1 MLRDSENWTR
11 SWGLIPFAQ
20 REALLF
26 IEYTTPG
33 LWSVQRSFGHG
44 SLLVDKVKTPLCF
57 ILMGY
62 LQNIE
67 LWLCW
72 LGVAAVLTVQ
82 WGVPSLHTISVMRM
96 VITEET
102 VFGQQTIIQYS
113 KVPVNNTATKTKIL
127 DKKQLRCQR
136 SVIVSSVRDDLCG
149 GLGSHLLILL
159 EASCYSESLHIFYL
173 RLVCMIHVFLVLCSL
188 IDTKLCLWWVHLLL
202 SKYPW
207 LYTWSKSLQ
216 FSSVSLVKPSD
227 NHIDITALCHC

>member
-1 MLRDSENWTR
+1 MILRTEHAHEAWYPLHSEKLYYSLN
-11 SWGLIPFAQ
+11 
-20 REALLF
+20 
-26 IEYTTPG
+26 TPRQAFEVCRG
-33 LWSVQRSFGHG
+33 
-44 SLLVDKVKTPLCF
+44 LLVMVRCWLIRSRLHF

-136 SVIVSSVRDDLCG
+136 SVIVSGVRRWFMWKPPQSSLNFIR
-149 GLGSHLLILL
+149 SILL
-159 EASCYSESLHIFYL
+159 FRISAHFYL

-216 FSSVSLVKPSD
+216 FSSVNLVKPSD